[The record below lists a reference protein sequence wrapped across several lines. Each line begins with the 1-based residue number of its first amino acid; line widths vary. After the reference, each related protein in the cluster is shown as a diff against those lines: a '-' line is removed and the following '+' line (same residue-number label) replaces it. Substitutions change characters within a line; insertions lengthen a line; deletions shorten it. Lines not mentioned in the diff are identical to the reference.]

1 MLKREVL
8 MVMAFRDLI
17 RKSVKTDV
25 LSIFLMYKQNRHAG
39 SEILVRMRVSWKIG
53 HFRQK
58 KA

>member
-39 SEILVRMRVSWKIG
+39 SEILVRMRVS
-53 HFRQK
+53 
-58 KA
+58 